1 MLFAPAALIMVSV
14 LIIRHPLSSPIA
26 DGKLR
31 LHFLDVGQ
39 GDSALV
45 VFPDGETMLIDGGG
59 RPKLRDKDDT
69 NFSPDTPRIGEAVV
83 SEFLWDQGYSRI
95 DYILA
100 THADADHM
108 QGLSDVAKNF
118 EIGKL
123 IVGSTP
129 VGDPEY
135 DELMRVADRRR
146 IPVATVRRG
155 DEFSISSVKLHVLN
169 PITNSDPGSQNNSSV
184 VMKIEFGSRSFLM
197 TGDIERTTEANLIA
211 DDCDGIRVDVVKV
224 PHHGSKSS
232 STDAFVDCTRPKVAV
247 ISVGRRSRFG
257 HPHADVVQRWR
268 DAGVEIM
275 RTGESGTI
283 TMETDGDAIGVQT
296 FVP

>member
-1 MLFAPAALIMVSV
+1 
-14 LIIRHPLSSPIA
+14 
-26 DGKLR
+26 
-31 LHFLDVGQ
+31 VGQ

-59 RPKLRDKDDT
+59 RADPRSSDDGDA
-69 NFSPDTPRIGEAVV
+69 FSPDTPRIGEAVV

-123 IVGSTP
+123 MVGSTP
-129 VGDPEY
+129 AGDPEY
-135 DELMRVADRRR
+135 EELMQVASKRG
-146 IPVATVRRG
+146 IPVMTVTRG
-155 DEFSISSVKLHVLN
+155 DEFSIAGVTVHVLN

-184 VMKIEFGSRSFLM
+184 VTKIEFGSRSFLM
-197 TGDIERTTEANLIA
+197 TGDIERTTEANLMA
-211 DDCDGIRVDVVKV
+211 DGCEGIRADVVKV
-224 PHHGSKSS
+224 PHHGSRTS
-232 STDAFVDCTRPKVAV
+232 STDAFVECTRPAIAV

-257 HPHADVVQRWR
+257 HPHPEVVERWR
-268 DAGVEIM
+268 GAGVEIM
-275 RTGESGTI
+275 KTGESGTI
-283 TMETDGDAIGVQT
+283 TIETDGDVLQTQT
-296 FVP
+296 FIP